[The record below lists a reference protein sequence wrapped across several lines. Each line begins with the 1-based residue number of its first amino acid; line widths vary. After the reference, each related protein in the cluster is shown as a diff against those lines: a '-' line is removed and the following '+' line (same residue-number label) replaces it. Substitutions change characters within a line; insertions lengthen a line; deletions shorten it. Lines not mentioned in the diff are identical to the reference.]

1 MQVLQLHNPAVAQLV
16 DGSSRFG
23 VRRKQLDYFLVFW
36 LLVISGNPGVS
47 MLAGGIES
55 ILSVT
60 FLGVGAILLV
70 RRNLQWSRWAA
81 VPFVVFGFLLLI
93 QCLSF
98 QVFPYITIIGFLIR
112 LSIGLI
118 IWMLVPQLPYI
129 FIRIMVFLTV
139 ISFFFWISG
148 LVGFLH
154 PLIIRVAL
162 QNAEVEAVQPR
173 LSLIIHT
180 YVMTDNGLSFRNA
193 GMFWEGGAFAGFLNL
208 AICLLALQRDQFS
221 AKTYRTY
228 LFFLGA
234 GVLSTL
240 STAGYIVLG
249 ANLLLHSLHSIGRY
263 PNSAGSKRNMAI
275 LRIAIVTFFILTVG
289 FYAWRNLPFLG
300 EKIIDQYETARYQER
315 SGWYLTRL
323 GTMVLD
329 WEYIKRRPLTGW
341 GIRHDTRW
349 ALHGGGTTLEF
360 RMGNGL
366 SDFTTRFGFIGLL
379 TFAGLTWLGLFRM
392 MRKNRGRAIIAL
404 GIILLMLN
412 GENFLNYPFFLGLM
426 FLPIQQPAYILGG
439 SHGM

>member
-1 MQVLQLHNPAVAQLV
+1 MQVLQLNNPAVAQLV

-23 VRRKQLDYFLVFW
+23 VRRKRLDYFLVFW

-81 VPFVVFGFLLLI
+81 VPFVVFGFLLLV

-98 QVFPYITIIGFLIR
+98 QVFPYLTIIGFLIR

-139 ISFFFWISG
+139 ISFFFWIGG

-162 QNAEVEAVQPR
+162 QNAEVEAVHSR
-173 LSLIIHT
+173 LSLIVHT
-180 YVMTDNGLSFRNA
+180 YVMTENGLSFGNA

-208 AICLLALQRDQFS
+208 AICLLALRRDQFS

-249 ANLLLHSLHSIGRY
+249 ANLFLHSLRSIGRY
-263 PNSAGSKRNMAI
+263 PNSAGSKRNMAL
-275 LRIAIVTFFILTVG
+275 LRIAFVTFFILTVG
-289 FYAWRNLPFLG
+289 FYAWHNLPFLG
-300 EKIIDQYETARYQER
+300 EKIMYQYETARYQER

-349 ALHGGGTTLEF
+349 ALHGGGTTLEL
-360 RMGNGL
+360 RMGNSL

-392 MRKNRGRAIIAL
+392 TRKNHGRAIIAL

-426 FLPIQQPAYILGG
+426 FLPIQEPAYILGG